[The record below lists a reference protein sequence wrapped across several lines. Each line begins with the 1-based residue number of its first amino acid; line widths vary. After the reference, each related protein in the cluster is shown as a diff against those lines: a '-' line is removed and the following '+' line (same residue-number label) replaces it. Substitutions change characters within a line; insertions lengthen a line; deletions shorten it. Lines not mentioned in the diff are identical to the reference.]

1 MSLISYTHSQTSV
14 ILRVKILNSS
24 VTTGAG
30 LTGLT
35 SASSGLII
43 STIADVEATAT
54 AYTAAG
60 STIETITTI
69 GTYEAPTAT
78 KCRFKEV
85 DSTNHPGVY
94 EIHLA
99 DARLAVSNAKSLL
112 VSVSGASNAAETDV
126 VIPLTQVDPYD
137 NVRFGIT
144 ALPNAAAGAAGG
156 LPDDTD
162 SNGRVRV
169 VSGTGGGELNFSSGV
184 VQADVQQV
192 DGSAGSAVSFKA
204 MVDDYGGDSAL
215 DVNVTSFAS
224 GIRPQLLVST
234 TIATLSTQT
243 NFTISSGSTDD
254 DAYNNAVIVVTD
266 QSTATQKAVG
276 TIQNYTGSTKTVE
289 LSADPG
295 IFTMAVGDSVDILV
309 ATGSAPTA
317 VQIRQEIDSNSTQ
330 LAAILLDTGT
340 TIPGVLGTPAGA
352 DLAADIAA
360 VKVDTADILLDT
372 GTSGVLVSPTSVRS
386 ALGMAGADLDAQLDA
401 ILQYLDTDGVF
412 LTAAGVDAIWNE
424 LTSGH
429 VTAGSFAVA
438 ITDILTDTATTIPAS
453 LTAIETDTQ
462 DLQTQIGTAGAG
474 LTDLGGMSTGMKAE
488 VNAEVDTALIT
499 TTYAEPASVPAATS
513 SLKDKLNWIFM
524 VSRNKVTQT
533 STTQAIRDDGDTTDV
548 ATSTVS
554 DDGTTFTR
562 GEFS

>member
-60 STIETITTI
+60 STIETITTL

-112 VSVSGASNAAETDV
+112 VSISGASNAAETDV

-169 VSGTGGGELNFSSGV
+169 VSGTGGGELSFSSGV

-488 VNAEVDTALIT
+488 VNAEVVDVISTDTH
-499 TTYAEPASVPAATS
+499 AEPGSVPAATS
-513 SLKDKLNWIFM
+513 SLKDKLNWVFM